1 MLIQEIVDR
10 FGLTRASC
18 AGLLLSE
25 GSLTRLF
32 KPNMGVTPVGTVNS
46 MNLRKYFRL
55 AISVI
60 LPTSVLIFTA
70 SPVAAT
76 GVTGIDAYV
85 INSNGVR
92 CGQACV
98 SQSQAQVALC
108 VVSSED
114 RINYVNVTYGYT
126 LRKGSESIST
136 ASYPPVGTTLVSSS
150 TCSAGYMQTWDFRD
164 LIADTEY
171 IVDTWMTN
179 DSITYSNTLTFTTQ
193 SVVTTPTTNPLS
205 TSTTIA
211 VDTLIPGRPLVSMY
225 EGPGVG
231 AWNLVDDSNGQVL
244 TSSVCTPVVCG
255 INGEWRT
262 WPSNRLLNNR
272 HFANG
277 YPEGATYY
285 WNPIGAGSGGQY
297 YTNGLYVTSWGQHIL
312 PGTSTLV
319 DVVSAPAPTTI
330 PETIDDGGGSGGDS
344 NDPSPDEPTTTTST
358 STTTSTTST
367 TLPVP
372 VDANSVQY
380 GSDGFISL
388 APAKLSVSFL
398 NRQFRILVTTPASNT
413 SFIVKATAQGKR
425 TITWTSTTGKL
436 TTKRITSA
444 RSLKGYTLTVYVAGV
459 AQTTITVS

>member
-1 MLIQEIVDR
+1 MI
-10 FGLTRASC
+10 
-18 AGLLLSE
+18 
-25 GSLTRLF
+25 
-32 KPNMGVTPVGTVNS
+32 
-46 MNLRKYFRL
+46 L
-55 AISVI
+55 A
-60 LPTSVLIFTA
+60 TSVLLITA

-136 ASYPPVGTTLVSSS
+136 ASYPPAGTTLVSSS
-150 TCSAGYMQTWDFRD
+150 TCSGGYMQTWDFRD
-164 LIADTEY
+164 LIANTEY
-171 IVDTWMTN
+171 AVDVWMTN
-179 DSITYSNTLTFTTQ
+179 DSISYSNSLTFTTQ

-211 VDTLIPGRPLVSMY
+211 VDTLVPGRPLVSMY

-231 AWNLVDDSNGQVL
+231 AWNLVDDSTGQVL
-244 TSSVCTPVVCG
+244 TTSVCTPVVCG
-255 INGEWRT
+255 LLGEWRT
-262 WPSNRLLNNR
+262 WPANRLLNNR
-272 HFANG
+272 YFANG

-319 DVVSAPAPTTI
+319 EVVSAPVPTTI
-330 PETIDDGGGSGGDS
+330 LEISDDGGGGGDS
-344 NDPSPDEPTTTTST
+344 NDPSPDETTTTTST

-380 GSDGFISL
+380 GSAGSFSL
-388 APAKLSVSFL
+388 VPAKLSVSFL
-398 NRQFRILVTTPASNT
+398 NRQYRLLVSTRTSNT
-413 SFIVKATAQGKR
+413 SFVMKATALGKP
-425 TITWTSTTGKL
+425 TITWTSATGKL
-436 TTKRITSA
+436 NTKRITIA

>member
-1 MLIQEIVDR
+1 
-10 FGLTRASC
+10 
-18 AGLLLSE
+18 
-25 GSLTRLF
+25 
-32 KPNMGVTPVGTVNS
+32 
-46 MNLRKYFRL
+46 
-55 AISVI
+55 VI
-60 LPTSVLIFTA
+60 LATSVLLITA

-108 VVSSED
+108 VVSSDD

-136 ASYPPVGTTLVSSS
+136 ASYPPAGTTLVSSS
-150 TCSAGYMQTWDFRD
+150 TCSGGYMQTWDFRD
-164 LIADTEY
+164 LIANTEY
-171 IVDTWMTN
+171 AVDVWMTN
-179 DSITYSNTLTFTTQ
+179 DSISYSNSLTFTTQ

-211 VDTLIPGRPLVSMY
+211 VDTLVPGRPLVSMY

-231 AWNLVDDSNGQVL
+231 AWNLVDDSTGQVL
-244 TSSVCTPVVCG
+244 TTSVCTPVVCG
-255 INGEWRT
+255 LLGEWRT
-262 WPSNRLLNNR
+262 WPANRLLNNR
-272 HFANG
+272 YFANG

-319 DVVSAPAPTTI
+319 EVVSAPVPTTI
-330 PETIDDGGGSGGDS
+330 PEISDDGGGGGDS
-344 NDPSPDEPTTTTST
+344 NDPSPDETTTTTST

-380 GSDGFISL
+380 GSAGSFSL
-388 APAKLSVSFL
+388 VPAKLSVSFL
-398 NRQFRILVTTPASNT
+398 NRQYRLLVSTRTSNT
-413 SFIVKATAQGKR
+413 SFVMKATALGKP
-425 TITWTSTTGKL
+425 TITWTSATGKL
-436 TTKRITSA
+436 NTKRITIA

>member
-1 MLIQEIVDR
+1 MI
-10 FGLTRASC
+10 
-18 AGLLLSE
+18 
-25 GSLTRLF
+25 
-32 KPNMGVTPVGTVNS
+32 
-46 MNLRKYFRL
+46 L
-55 AISVI
+55 A
-60 LPTSVLIFTA
+60 TSVLLITA

-85 INSNGVR
+85 INSNGVS

-150 TCSAGYMQTWDFRD
+150 TCSGGYMQTWDFRD
-164 LIADTEY
+164 LIAGTEY
-171 IVDTWMTN
+171 AVDVWMTN

-193 SVVTTPTTNPLS
+193 SVVSTPTTNPLS

-211 VDTLIPGRPLVSMY
+211 VDTLVPGRPLVAMY
-225 EGPGVG
+225 EGPRVG
-231 AWNLVDDSNGQVL
+231 AWNLVDDLTGQVL
-244 TSSVCTPVVCG
+244 TTSVCTPVVCG
-255 INGEWRT
+255 LHGEWRT

-272 HFANG
+272 YFANG

-319 DVVSAPAPTTI
+319 EVVSAPVPTTI
-330 PETIDDGGGSGGDS
+330 PEISDDGGGGGDS
-344 NDPSPDEPTTTTST
+344 NDPSPDETTTTTST

-380 GSDGFISL
+380 GSAGSFSL
-388 APAKLSVSFL
+388 VPAKLSVSFL
-398 NRQFRILVTTPASNT
+398 NRQYRLLVSTRTSNT
-413 SFIVKATAQGKR
+413 SFVMKATALGKP
-425 TITWTSTTGKL
+425 TITWTSATGKL
-436 TTKRITSA
+436 NTKRITIA

>member
-1 MLIQEIVDR
+1 MI
-10 FGLTRASC
+10 
-18 AGLLLSE
+18 
-25 GSLTRLF
+25 
-32 KPNMGVTPVGTVNS
+32 
-46 MNLRKYFRL
+46 L
-55 AISVI
+55 A
-60 LPTSVLIFTA
+60 TSVLLITA

-136 ASYPPVGTTLVSSS
+136 ASYPPAGTTLVSSS
-150 TCSAGYMQTWDFRD
+150 TCSSGYMQTWDFRD
-164 LIADTEY
+164 LIANTEY
-171 IVDTWMTN
+171 VVDVWMTN
-179 DSITYSNTLTFTTQ
+179 DSISYSNSLTFTTQ

-211 VDTLIPGRPLVSMY
+211 VDTLVPGRPLVSMY

-231 AWNLVDDSNGQVL
+231 AWNLVDDSTGQVL
-244 TSSVCTPVVCG
+244 TTSVCTPVVCG
-255 INGEWRT
+255 LLGEWRT
-262 WPSNRLLNNR
+262 WPANRLLNNR
-272 HFANG
+272 YFANG

-319 DVVSAPAPTTI
+319 EVVSAPVPTTI
-330 PETIDDGGGSGGDS
+330 PEISDDGGGGGDS
-344 NDPSPDEPTTTTST
+344 NDPSPDETTTTTST

-380 GSDGFISL
+380 GSAGSFSL

-398 NRQFRILVTTPASNT
+398 NRQYRLLVSTRTSNT
-413 SFIVKATAQGKR
+413 SFVMKATALGKP
-425 TITWTSTTGKL
+425 TITWTSATGKL
-436 TTKRITSA
+436 NTKRITFA

>member
-1 MLIQEIVDR
+1 MI
-10 FGLTRASC
+10 
-18 AGLLLSE
+18 
-25 GSLTRLF
+25 
-32 KPNMGVTPVGTVNS
+32 
-46 MNLRKYFRL
+46 L
-55 AISVI
+55 A
-60 LPTSVLIFTA
+60 TSVLLITA

-85 INSNGVR
+85 INSNGVS

-150 TCSAGYMQTWDFRD
+150 TCSGGYMQTWDFRD
-164 LIADTEY
+164 LIAGTEY
-171 IVDTWMTN
+171 AVDVWMTN
-179 DSITYSNTLTFTTQ
+179 DSISYSNSLTFTTQ

-211 VDTLIPGRPLVSMY
+211 VDTLVPGRPLVSMY
-225 EGPGVG
+225 EGLGVG
-231 AWNLVDDSNGQVL
+231 AWNLVDDSTGQVL
-244 TSSVCTPVVCG
+244 TTSVCTPVVCG
-255 INGEWRT
+255 LLGEWRT
-262 WPSNRLLNNR
+262 WPANRLLNNR
-272 HFANG
+272 YFANG

-319 DVVSAPAPTTI
+319 EVVSAPVPTTI
-330 PETIDDGGGSGGDS
+330 PEISDDGGGGGDS
-344 NDPSPDEPTTTTST
+344 NDPSPDETTTTTST

-380 GSDGFISL
+380 GSASYFSL

-398 NRQFRILVTTPASNT
+398 NRQYRLLVSTRTSNT
-413 SFIVKATAQGKR
+413 SFVVKATALGKP
-425 TITWTSTTGKL
+425 TITWTSATGKL
-436 TTKRITSA
+436 NTKRITIA